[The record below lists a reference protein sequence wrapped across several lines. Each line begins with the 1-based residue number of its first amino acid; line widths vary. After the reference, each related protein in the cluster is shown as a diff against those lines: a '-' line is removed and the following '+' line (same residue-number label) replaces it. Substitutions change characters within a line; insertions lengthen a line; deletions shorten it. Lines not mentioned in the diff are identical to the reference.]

1 MQQSIIQYQASCKI
15 LRVNNT
21 VPLRSGTS
29 KLSKNSKKK
38 DMELLQGDLSEA
50 LIDNWKLDVLLEK
63 FWVSQVCVI
72 T

>member
-50 LIDNWKLDVLLEK
+50 LIDN
-63 FWVSQVCVI
+63 
-72 T
+72 